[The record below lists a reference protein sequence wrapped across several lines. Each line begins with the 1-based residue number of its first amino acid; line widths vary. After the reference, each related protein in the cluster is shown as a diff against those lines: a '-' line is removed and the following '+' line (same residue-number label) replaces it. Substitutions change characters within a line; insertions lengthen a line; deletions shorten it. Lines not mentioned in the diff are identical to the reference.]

1 MREGKPEHTRFS
13 ARGFLIPAAIAA
25 GITLALALL
34 RGGTGNED
42 RVAAFAAWS
51 DAFFAAGVFTGGAG
65 LLSFASA
72 DGLFD
77 VIRYGVGKVIHLS
90 LSRKRQEEYPR
101 TFFEYRSMK
110 SRSRL
115 AGGYAILTG
124 AVCLVLAGLFLALS

>member
-42 RVAAFAAWS
+42 RAAAFAGWS

-72 DGLFD
+72 DGLFVFD
-77 VIRYGVGKVIHLS
+77 LCHIRAFDYWKAF
-90 LSRKRQEEYPR
+90 QE
-101 TFFEYRSMK
+101 
-110 SRSRL
+110 
-115 AGGYAILTG
+115 
-124 AVCLVLAGLFLALS
+124 ALNSQPAD